1 MLTKTRYHSF
11 SLILLTL
18 FLLGNFAQASSEQG
32 GPNIETWHTSN
43 GAKVLFVASTEL
55 PIVDLRI
62 AFDAGAAKDGHQPGL
77 ALLSNG
83 LMTEGT
89 GNLGP
94 ADIAKHFENLGAR
107 FSNSSYRDMA
117 IVSLRSLS
125 DQELLQPAVDMLA
138 QLIAK
143 PSFPLESYERERK
156 RLLISIQSQK
166 ESIGSVAS
174 KAFYKAIYGDHPY
187 GHPPTGTEASVNKIS
202 LDDIKKFHRNYY
214 VASNAS
220 IAIMGDLSLERAK
233 QLAEQLIGLLPK
245 GTPAASPT
253 PPEPRGKSEI
263 LRINHPSQQTHILM
277 GQPGMTRT
285 DADFFPLYLGNHIL
299 GGGGL
304 VSRLSEEIRE
314 KRGLSYSAYSSF
326 TPMRVNGPFTLGLQ
340 TRNDQADEAVNVLR
354 QTLMDYIKTGPN
366 DDELKAAKQN
376 ITGSFPLRLASN
388 NSIVEYLSLIG
399 FYDLPLDYLDTFN
412 DNIEAVSKED
422 IIDAFQRRV
431 SPDTMVTVIVGGE
444 QQG

>member
-1 MLTKTRYHSF
+1 MLTKIRHHSF
-11 SLILLTL
+11 SLMLLAL
-18 FLLGNFAQASSEQG
+18 LLLGNFTQASSGQD
-32 GPNIETWHTSN
+32 GPKIETWHTSN

-89 GNLGP
+89 GDLGP
-94 ADIAKHFENLGAR
+94 SDIAKHFENLGAR
-107 FSNSSYRDMA
+107 FSNSSHRDMA

-187 GHPPTGTEASVNKIS
+187 SHPPTGTEASVNKIS
-202 LDDIKKFHRNYY
+202 LDDIKKFHRHYY
-214 VASNAS
+214 VANNAS
-220 IAIMGDLSLERAK
+220 IAIMGDLNLEQAK

-245 GTPAASPT
+245 GAPAALPT
-253 PPEPRGKSEI
+253 PPAPRDKGEV

-285 DADFFPLYLGNHIL
+285 DTDFFPLYLGNHIL

-340 TRNDQADEAVNVLR
+340 TRNDQADEAADVLR
-354 QTLMDYIKTGPN
+354 QTLVDYIKTGPS